1 MAKLT
6 NEETYRRGP
15 MLSMRSLRILALA
28 LICLAVLPG
37 AHCRAQAALLMEEPY
52 GFFGA
57 INPTGHTAIYL
68 ERVCAETPVKLR
80 RCQPGEPG
88 AVIARYQG
96 IAGYDW
102 VAIPLFPYLYSV
114 ESGASVPVRVDR
126 KWVMQAR
133 SRYHEAHLLSLG
145 EHLPAGNLI
154 HGGWKELVGAA
165 YERRIYAF
173 RFETTPE
180 QDDALIAKLNSAKNR
195 SHFQMLYGNCAD
207 FARSI
212 LDTYFPRTFRRS
224 IFPDVGITT
233 PKQIT
238 YKLIRYARKHPETQL
253 TVFEIPQVPGY
264 RRESHSNHGVA
275 ESLCTTA
282 YAIPIA
288 ILNPYVAG
296 GVFVDYFVRGRFH
309 LIPKN
314 PQILGP
320 DNLAALTSPAQAD
333 QNAESA
339 GEQAPSAIV
348 SGLTETQTAMTA
360 HSGLQEIKAKD
371 E

>member
-1 MAKLT
+1 
-6 NEETYRRGP
+6 
-15 MLSMRSLRILALA
+15 MRNTCTSAFALLALA
-28 LICLAVLPG
+28 LLAIG
-37 AHCRAQAALLMEEPY
+37 SAHSSAQAALLMEEPY

-80 RCQPGEPG
+80 RCEPGEPG

-96 IAGYDW
+96 IAGFDW
-102 VAIPLFPYLYSV
+102 VAIPLIPYLYSV
-114 ESGASVPVRVDR
+114 ESSSTVPARVDHE
-126 KWVMQAR
+126 WVTQMR
-133 SRYHEAHLLSLG
+133 SRYHEEHLLSLG
-145 EHLPAGNLI
+145 ETVPAGNLI

-180 QDDALIAKLNSAKNR
+180 QDDALIAKLNSASNR
-195 SHFQMLYGNCAD
+195 SHFQILYGNCAD
-207 FARSI
+207 FVRTI

-224 IFPDVGITT
+224 IFPDAGITT

-238 YKLIRYARKHPETQL
+238 YKLVRYARKHPETQL

-264 RRESHSNHGVA
+264 RRESRSNHGIA
-275 ESLCTTA
+275 EMFCTTL
-282 YAIPIA
+282 YAIPVA
-288 ILNPYVAG
+288 VANPYIAG
-296 GVFVDYFVRGRFH
+296 GVFVDYIVRGRFH
-309 LIPKN
+309 LIPKD

-320 DNLAALTSPAQAD
+320 DNMMALTSPARAE
-333 QNAESA
+333 QNPDSA
-339 GEQAPSAIV
+339 VVQAPSATGSV
-348 SGLTETQTAMTA
+348 SAETQTALTA
-360 HSGLQEIKAKD
+360 DSGLQEIKAKH